1 MVIVTYVE
9 IENGDDHG
17 GSTVIG
23 DNYQSGQA
31 RTMVLVIVIYCNILI
46 AIGNNVDDQKQ

>member
-17 GSTVIG
+17 GSTGIG
-23 DNYQSGQA
+23 DNYQRGKP
-31 RTMVLVIVIYCNILI
+31 RTTVFVSRV
-46 AIGNNVDDQKQ
+46 QH